1 MGGSWG
7 VIPPPQA
14 PSPCHSV
21 WCVTTSQPHSVPT
34 SEAGY
39 PAAVCKVCVCVC
51 VCVCFVVLVCHIAL
65 KVWVK
70 LLPVACQECVV
81 LLSIQMN
88 GSSVCHDRFAA
99 VQWVDVFVGAFVFV
113 MCVSLVTPGMHPHV

>member
-51 VCVCFVVLVCHIAL
+51 VCVFC
-65 KVWVK
+65 
-70 LLPVACQECVV
+70 
-81 LLSIQMN
+81 
-88 GSSVCHDRFAA
+88 GT
-99 VQWVDVFVGAFVFV
+99 
-113 MCVSLVTPGMHPHV
+113 CVSHSPKSVGEASSSCLSGMCSTPIHSNEWEFCMP